1 MQTARCFIIA
11 IVFCLVS
18 GDPIVID
25 QTSEKYQTIVKCP
38 ENQVYNKCKSSVDT
52 CTGPILYKKCTSG
65 CFCED
70 GWVLDDNNNCVLKEN
85 CPKQEIEEQD
95 CPRNQTFKDC
105 SLCGRSCETQYINI
119 MFKCACQPGCA
130 CQDGYI
136 WKNNNEKQCV
146 KPDDCTREDTKCQS
160 TQYYSDSEVRK
171 TCLKPSGNGI
181 KTSGCFCNDGLV
193 YDEDTRTCMKP
204 EKCPNA
210 QCGSRQSYHECYKNI
225 VRTCQDKQ
233 VEKVRDIESIEC
245 LSGCFCDGPFIWDAE
260 TQKCVYPTECQNS
273 KENQICS
280 KDDPK
285 SEFRV
290 CQSSTKATC
299 TDPNPLAINKDCRS
313 ECRCKE
319 GYVFNEKTEKCMTLE
334 DCGK

>member
-25 QTSEKYQTIVKCP
+25 QTSEKYQTICTKQNTEFKQLCTPQPTCSEPAWVPSKCIEGCLCKDGFVLNPMGDCIPPETCPGVICPQNTTFSMCANVCEKNCMTQYLTPEYACRCSPGCECLEGFVRDRTSFCIRPEDCDPEIVKCP

-146 KPDDCTREDTKCQS
+146 KPEDCTREDTKCQS

-210 QCGSRQSYHECYKNI
+210 QCGS
-225 VRTCQDKQ
+225 
-233 VEKVRDIESIEC
+233 
-245 LSGCFCDGPFIWDAE
+245 
-260 TQKCVYPTECQNS
+260 
-273 KENQICS
+273 
-280 KDDPK
+280 
-285 SEFRV
+285 
-290 CQSSTKATC
+290 
-299 TDPNPLAINKDCRS
+299 
-313 ECRCKE
+313 
-319 GYVFNEKTEKCMTLE
+319 
-334 DCGK
+334 